1 MEGKLFDDMPSAPKV
16 PRLPKD
22 FDLHGENNGTGFSA
36 EYFQDPKVAIPILM
50 SLIGLILIVV
60 ATKVF
65 NLEVTDMQSFFG
77 ESSTAVTSSLAS
89 IWTSASELV
98 INLPGN
104 IKNLLPQYN
113 NE

>member
-1 MEGKLFDDMPSAPKV
+1 
-16 PRLPKD
+16 
-22 FDLHGENNGTGFSA
+22 
-36 EYFQDPKVAIPILM
+36 M

-104 IKNLLPQYN
+104 IKNLLPQYTLLDGIRTYLVLRAQTGN
-113 NE
+113 FGGRQPLTIQIERGMTEPPLPALPKFHTKEHK